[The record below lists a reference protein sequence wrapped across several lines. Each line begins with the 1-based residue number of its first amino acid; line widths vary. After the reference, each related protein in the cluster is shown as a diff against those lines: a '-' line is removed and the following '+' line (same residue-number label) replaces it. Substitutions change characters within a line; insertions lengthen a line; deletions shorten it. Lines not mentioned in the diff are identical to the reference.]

1 MNPSVKTTHVI
12 PSHLPPVRVVGKGT
26 LSTLLVCRYCMTT
39 IGGYRTPAERL
50 RLEAKHLCPEK
61 MALER
66 PAASL
71 PFN

>member
-12 PSHLPPVRVVGKGT
+12 PSQLPPVRVVGK
-26 LSTLLVCRYCMTT
+26 LSTFLVCRYCMGT

-50 RLEAKHLCPEK
+50 RLEARHLCPEK
-61 MALER
+61 MALGR
-66 PAASL
+66 PAASI

>member
-12 PSHLPPVRVVGKGT
+12 PSHLPPVRVVGKV
-26 LSTLLVCRYCMTT
+26 STLLVCRFCMGT
-39 IGGYRTPAERL
+39 IGGYHTPAERL

-61 MALER
+61 MALGR
-66 PAASL
+66 PAASI

>member
-12 PSHLPPVRVVGKGT
+12 PSHLPPVRVVRKI
-26 LSTLLVCRYCMTT
+26 STLLVCRHCLTT
-39 IGGYRTPAERL
+39 IGGYHTPAERL

-61 MALER
+61 MALGR
-66 PAASL
+66 PAASI

>member
-12 PSHLPPVRVVGKGT
+12 PSQLPPVRVVGKV
-26 LSTLLVCRYCMTT
+26 STLLVCRFCMST
-39 IGGYRTPAERL
+39 IGGYHTPAERL

-61 MALER
+61 MSLGR

>member
-12 PSHLPPVRVVGKGT
+12 PSQLPPARVVGKVV
-26 LSTLLVCRYCMTT
+26 STLLVCRYCMST

-50 RLEAKHLCPEK
+50 RLEARHLCPEK
-61 MALER
+61 MALGR
-66 PAASL
+66 PAASI

>member
-12 PSHLPPVRVVGKGT
+12 PRHLPPVRVGNV
-26 LSTLLVCRYCMTT
+26 STLLVCRFCMSAIGAYTT
-39 IGGYRTPAERL
+39 PTERL
-50 RLEAKHLCPEK
+50 RLEARHMCSEK
-61 MALER
+61 LVLAR